1 TIFPEARL
9 KRFLEMRGADGG
21 PWRRLCALPALW
33 VGLLYDR
40 SALDGAWDLAKGWT
54 AEERDQLRHDAAKY
68 GLRAEIGGRGRR
80 GVARDVLGRAHG
92 GLRARARP
100 GAGGTIPD
108 ETRFLNA
115 LHGIV
120 ETGQTPS
127 DEMLARY
134 EGEWQGDLARIYAE
148 YSY

>member
-1 TIFPEARL
+1 
-9 KRFLEMRGADGG
+9 
-21 PWRRLCALPALW
+21 RLCALPALW

-40 SALDGAWDLAKGWT
+40 SALDGACDLAKGWT
-54 AEERDQLRHDAAKY
+54 AEERHQLRHDAAKY
-68 GLRAEIGGRGRR
+68 GLRAEIGGRSLRD
-80 GVARDVLGRAHG
+80 VARDVLELAHG

-108 ETRFLNA
+108 DTHFLNA
-115 LHGIV
+115 LHEIV

-134 EGEWQGDLARIYAE
+134 EGEWQRDMSRIYAE